1 MWLFPNTGGQLSA
14 HNTFVVH
21 DFKVKVFLLLQKLL
35 SVGVRVHHLHLDL
48 LKFLRQVVELSVV
61 SHKMVSCSFGVLK
74 VDTSALPCSLS

>member
-21 DFKVKVFLLLQKLL
+21 DFKVEVFLLLQKLL
-35 SVGVRVHHLHLDL
+35 PVGVRVHHLHLNL
-48 LKFLRQVVELSVV
+48 LEFLRQVVQLSVV
-61 SHKMVSCSFGVLK
+61 SHKMVSSGFRVLK